1 MKSKKYFSIIYLL
14 LLINLSYLSFVDKK
28 FSFECKNLRTEVEN
42 WIQLYSWTFSLNHLN
57 VCDLNHQNLYIIS
70 VPMNEYFE
78 DNFLSVP
85 LMLLMALYCCHLII
99 FCLYLNGFY
108 EY

>member
-14 LLINLSYLSFVDKK
+14 LSINLSYLSFVNKK
-28 FSFECKNLRTEVEN
+28 FSFDCKSWRTEVEN
-42 WIQLYSWTFSLNHLN
+42 LIQLYNWTFSLNHLN
-57 VCDLNHQNLYIIS
+57 GCDLNHHNLYVIS

-78 DNFLSVP
+78 DNFLSLP

-99 FCLYLNGFY
+99 FYMYLNRFY